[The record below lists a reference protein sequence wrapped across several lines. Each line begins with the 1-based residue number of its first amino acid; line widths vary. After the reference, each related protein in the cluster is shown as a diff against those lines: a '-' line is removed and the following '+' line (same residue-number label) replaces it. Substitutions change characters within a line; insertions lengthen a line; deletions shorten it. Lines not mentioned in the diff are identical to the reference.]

1 MMIPDIT
8 SKTNLIPALLFFA
21 LKGRVPVLVY
31 AITLSVAMKTLKKTT
46 HSPADVLVP
55 ILLFSFVDDPFL
67 FILLCAFIKSLFPQ
81 LYQ

>member
-1 MMIPDIT
+1 MIPDIT
-8 SKTNLIPALLFFA
+8 SKTVLIPAAFFFA

-31 AITLSVAMKTLKKTT
+31 AITVTFAMKTLKNTT

-55 ILLFSFVDDPFL
+55 VFLFSFIDDPFL